1 MTNTNGQTDT
11 LRQWHAQHSKGMSV
25 DPVAY
30 AQGWE
35 PHIPMEGKRAGRLL
49 RALAWALLG
58 AALVGVLL

>member
-1 MTNTNGQTDT
+1 MSTTDT
-11 LRQWHAQHSKGMSV
+11 LALWHAQRTRRTSV

-30 AQGWE
+30 AQGGE